1 MTLTKKINQTARP
14 AIFFDRD
21 GVLNKDHGY
30 VCKIADWQWI
40 EGAIDAVRRCN
51 ELDYFVFV
59 VTNQSGVGRG
69 YYTEQDIHVIHTHMQ
84 DELKLMLFII
94 VLIIEMQRLS
104 SIKLTVNA
112 VNRNQE

>member
-1 MTLTKKINQTARP
+1 MTQVNQTNPKTRP

-40 EGAIDAVRRCN
+40 EGAIEAIKRSN

-69 YYTEQDIHVIHTHMQ
+69 YYTEQDVHLSLIHI
-84 DELKLMLFII
+84 
-94 VLIIEMQRLS
+94 
-104 SIKLTVNA
+104 
-112 VNRNQE
+112 